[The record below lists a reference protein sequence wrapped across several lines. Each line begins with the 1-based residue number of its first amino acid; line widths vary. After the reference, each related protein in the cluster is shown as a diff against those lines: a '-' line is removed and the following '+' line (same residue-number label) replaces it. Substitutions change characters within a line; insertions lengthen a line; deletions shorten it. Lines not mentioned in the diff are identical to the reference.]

1 MTTGEEFLQ
10 AFHPFDAIL
19 DSVQL
24 RLIVDNNIL
33 VKHPRLKQRNVNLFP
48 LSLSNEHFNREE
60 IFEVS
65 IILGIFQSEKQT
77 MSWWSCWTR
86 RPCISMRGSSHQPPS
101 TNKILTQ
108 GANLCLLMCNRHW
121 YEVTDQGS
129 AFWHTRF
136 HSVFAVVWS
145 WSGYS
150 RPSLD
155 FHFIINKWKR
165 TEIGTC

>member
-24 RLIVDNNIL
+24 RLIADNNIL

-77 MSWWSCWTR
+77 MS
-86 RPCISMRGSSHQPPS
+86 
-101 TNKILTQ
+101 
-108 GANLCLLMCNRHW
+108 
-121 YEVTDQGS
+121 
-129 AFWHTRF
+129 
-136 HSVFAVVWS
+136 
-145 WSGYS
+145 
-150 RPSLD
+150 
-155 FHFIINKWKR
+155 
-165 TEIGTC
+165 